1 MIRGGDQPMFAS
13 KLWDLYAS
21 RPYSLKYRLIFM
33 LFISSLTPL
42 VLIGTI
48 SYISMYAIL
57 KNKAEAGVKSNLHQ
71 VRISLENTLSQL
83 NHTSQQLA
91 LDGRVGQNLES
102 YMSADLYQKKLL
114 KDEIQS
120 QLNLIHFTNPT
131 LGLIFYYLGNNN
143 QTLFENFSVRENS
156 DLNKLPK
163 LFNFNTIT
171 YFGPHLSLNPIDGNQ
186 VLSIMRQVEILGRN
200 DVYVYIET
208 NFKLAE
214 SIIKNEQFGNHLA
227 HLIVDNEGRIAYSEN
242 PRDFP
247 VGAMYSAETNTGVW
261 GKYYRFEESSNQ
273 SWKVVAT
280 IPNADYRLEI
290 NRWIKQFGLS
300 AILTLTASGL
310 IAWVIWRMMY
320 RPLNLLNMD
329 IRNVK
334 NNSGSSPARRSRI
347 AEFAVIYRE
356 FADMRNRIG
365 DLITEVEHKEQSK
378 ALLEVEKLMAQINP
392 HFIHNTLDTIRWLA
406 RSNGQKEIDRLVS
419 TLNKVLYYNLGK
431 GGQARIKDEIEAL
444 KHYVEL
450 QGIRYNFEFDV
461 KIHANDKALELPIP
475 RFILQPLVENALYH
489 GLEDKGVIEVGV
501 EEDGDTHL
509 IISVKDDGDGISEEE
524 IRSLMSDETETR
536 KKVGMGIGLQY
547 VYRMVKFQFGASA
560 SFRIESQL
568 GRGTTILLR
577 LPILHEEMISFDQRF
592 NRG

>member
-1 MIRGGDQPMFAS
+1 MFTS
-13 KLWDLYAS
+13 KYWKLNAS
-21 RPYSLKYRLIFM
+21 RPYSLKYRLIFL

-48 SYISMYAIL
+48 SYFSMYAIL

-71 VRISLENTLSQL
+71 VRLSLENTLSQL

-91 LDGRVGQNLES
+91 FDGRVGQKLES
-102 YMSADLYQKKLL
+102 YLTSDLYQKKLL

-131 LGLIFYYLGNNN
+131 LGLIFYYLGNEN
-143 QTLFENFSVRENS
+143 QTLFENFSVRENR
-156 DLNKLPK
+156 DLSKLPK

-186 VLSIMRQVEILGRN
+186 VLSIMRQVEIPGRD
-200 DVYVYIET
+200 DVFVYIET

-214 SIIKNEQFGNHLA
+214 SIIKSEQFGNNLTHFV
-227 HLIVDNEGRIAYSEN
+227 VDNEGRIVYSEN
-242 PRDFP
+242 QQDFP
-247 VGAMYSAETNTGVW
+247 IGAIYASDAKTGEW
-261 GKYYRFEESSNQ
+261 SKYYRFEESSNQ
-273 SWKVVAT
+273 SWKVVAA
-280 IPNADYRLEI
+280 IPDADYRMEI
-290 NRWIKQFGLS
+290 NRWINQFVLS
-300 AILTLTASGL
+300 AFLTLAASVL
-310 IAWVIWRMMY
+310 IAWMIWRMMY
-320 RPLNLLNMD
+320 RPLNLLISD

-334 NNSGSSPARRSRI
+334 NKSDSSPTRRSRI

-356 FADMRNRIG
+356 FADMRSRIG
-365 DLITEVEHKEQSK
+365 GLISEVERKEQSK
-378 ALLEVEKLMAQINP
+378 ALLEVEKLMTQINP

-406 RSNGQKEIDRLVS
+406 RANGQKDIDRLVS

-461 KIHANDKALELPIP
+461 KIHADDTALERAIP

-501 EEDGDTHL
+501 EEDGDTHVM
-509 IISVKDDGDGISEEE
+509 ISVKDNGDGMSEEE
-524 IRSLMSDETETR
+524 IRRLLSEETETR

-547 VYRMVKFQFGASA
+547 VHRMIKFQFGGSA
-560 SFRIESQL
+560 IFRIESQL
-568 GRGTTILLR
+568 GGGTTILLR
-577 LPILHEEMISFDQRF
+577 LPIIHEEVDSNDQRV

>member
-1 MIRGGDQPMFAS
+1 MSAS
-13 KLWDLYAS
+13 KFWDMFAS

-48 SYISMYAIL
+48 SYFSMYAIL

-91 LDGRVGQNLES
+91 FDGRVGQKLDNYLTT
-102 YMSADLYQKKLL
+102 DLYQKKLL
-114 KDEIQS
+114 NDEIQS

-131 LGLIFYYLGNNN
+131 LGLIFYYLGNEKEI
-143 QTLFENFSVRENS
+143 LFENFSVREYS
-156 DLNKLPK
+156 DLSKLPK
-163 LFNFNTIT
+163 LFSFNTIT

-186 VLSIMRQVEILGRN
+186 VLSIMRQVEIPGRN
-200 DVYVYIET
+200 DIYVYIET

-214 SIIKNEQFGNHLA
+214 SIISSDQFGNHLA
-227 HLIVDNEGRIAYSEN
+227 HFIVDNEGRIAYSEN
-242 PRDFP
+242 QRDFP
-247 VGAMYSAETNTGVW
+247 VGALYASESNDDGRS
-261 GKYYRFEESSNQ
+261 KYYRFEETSNQ
-273 SWKVVAT
+273 SWKVVAA
-280 IPNADYRLEI
+280 IPEADYRLEI
-290 NRWIKQFGLS
+290 NRWIKQFVLS
-300 AILTLTASGL
+300 AFLTLAASGF
-310 IAWVIWRMMY
+310 IAWIIWRMMY
-320 RPLNLLNMD
+320 RPLNLLIMD

-334 NNSGSSPARRSRI
+334 NNTEFSPARRSRI

-356 FADMRNRIG
+356 FAEMRSRIG
-365 DLITEVEHKEQSK
+365 GLIDEVERKEQSK
-378 ALLEVEKLMAQINP
+378 ALLEVEKLMTQINP

-406 RSNGQKEIDRLVS
+406 RANGQKEIDRLVS

-450 QGIRYNFEFDV
+450 QGIRYNFEFDI
-461 KIHANDKALELPIP
+461 KIHASDKALELAIP

-501 EEDGDTHL
+501 EEDGGTHVM
-509 IISVKDDGDGISEEE
+509 ISVKDNGDGMSEEE
-524 IRSLMSDETETR
+524 ISSLMSETTENR

-547 VYRMVKFQFGASA
+547 VNRMIKFQFGASA

-568 GRGTTILLR
+568 GGGTTIRLR
-577 LPILHEEMISFDQRF
+577 LPVMQEEERNDQCF